1 MRILRLLFGAAAICC
16 AGTPSIA
23 AEGSSVAGPIGGTD
37 IRSAQLPPPG
47 LYGGLILLYAQARQF
62 FDGSGKVVPELSALD
77 LTRKRAGPFL
87 LYVPNVQVFGGS
99 IGIGGI
105 VPAGSECGRLF
116 ETTPMRCI
124 SGLGDPYVEVAWSRF
139 FGIMRPSRYAG
150 AFPIAEGLTIAL
162 GFGVVLP
169 IGRYN
174 ADDANMQGLVI
185 GNGIRDFAPSVAV
198 TYMTR
203 PILAEG
209 TEFSAKLYWNN
220 YLTNPATQYSTGSIL
235 NLDFAV
241 SERIGRFQVG
251 LAGIYIAQVADDR
264 LAGVPIPPDGRR
276 VEALSLGGVL
286 AYDLP
291 EYGASLKTKALTSV
305 MHHNFVDSWGISFG
319 WIKKL

>member
-62 FDGSGKVVPELSALD
+62 FDGNGKLVPQLSALD

-116 ETTPMRCI
+116 ETTPKRCI

-139 FGIMRPSRYAG
+139 FGTMRPSRYAG

-162 GFGVVLP
+162 GFGLVFP
-169 IGRYN
+169 IGRYS
-174 ADDANMQGLVI
+174 AEDANMQGLVI
-185 GNGIRDFAPSVAV
+185 GNGIWDFAPSVAF
-198 TYMTR
+198 TYVTR
-203 PILAEG
+203 PLLAEG
-209 TEFSAKLYWNN
+209 TEISAKLYWNN
-220 YLTNPATQYSTGSIL
+220 YLSNPATQYSTGSIL

-251 LAGIYIAQVADDR
+251 LAGIYIHQVANDE
-264 LAGVPIPPDGRR
+264 LSGVPIPPDGRR
-276 VEALSLGGVL
+276 VEALSVGGVL
-286 AYDLP
+286 AYDMP
-291 EYGASLKTKALTSV
+291 EHGLSMKTKGLTSV